1 MLNGQIERKE
11 VSEVVQIVWS
21 TVSYKFH
28 LRVIL
33 SGNKLQLQFKTSDSR
48 EHIFTF
54 TFFFFVSQK
63 YFATLFSWIT
73 LLYQLYVFL
82 YPIFFLLSLSFF
94 VEIILINIHA
104 HMYTLVAR
112 EMTRNVPKC
121 RTLKSRTHSAL
132 LPAKI
137 DTIAHAA

>member
-1 MLNGQIERKE
+1 MFDRL
-11 VSEVVQIVWS
+11 
-21 TVSYKFH
+21 SYKFH

-94 VEIILINIHA
+94 VEIIILINIHA

-112 EMTRNVPKC
+112 EMTRKSLSVEHLNHAHIVHC
-121 RTLKSRTHSAL
+121 CQLKSIRSHTQPSG
-132 LPAKI
+132 
-137 DTIAHAA
+137 